1 MKGLLRPQ
9 LIAQCIE
16 YSGCQYQIGPA
27 PKLMLIGGK
36 SKYLKFLKNRDLS
49 MLITL
54 LMLINFVN
62 II

>member
-36 SKYLKFLKNRDLS
+36 SKYLKFLKIETCN
-49 MLITL
+49 
-54 LMLINFVN
+54 VN
-62 II
+62 NIVNVN